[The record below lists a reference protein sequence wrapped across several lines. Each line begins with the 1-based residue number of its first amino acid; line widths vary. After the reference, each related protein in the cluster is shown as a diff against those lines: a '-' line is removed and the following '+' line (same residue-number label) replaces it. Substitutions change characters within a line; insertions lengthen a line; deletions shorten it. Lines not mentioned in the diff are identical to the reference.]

1 MTCTSP
7 IRYRQVGIV
16 RVTQGSVRETGER
29 AGAGVVVISAAHFLI
44 GVDGLAVAI
53 ALAAVQ
59 RDLGVAAIDGQ
70 WVLSAYGLAFGGTL
84 LLGGRLGDLYGRRRV
99 LVSGLGAFATGAL
112 AASLAPGLGM
122 LIAARVLQGLG
133 AAAAVPATLALIGTL
148 YRPGA
153 ERTRALSLLAA
164 MTSLGTITGLVLG
177 GAIID
182 LLGWRWL
189 FAITAALAAAAT
201 LAAARLLPEARAK
214 GISLRL
220 DAFGAVLVTAA
231 LVAILI
237 ALTRVAHHGLASVW
251 VVAPLLGGIG
261 LMAA

>member
-84 LLGGRLGDLYGRRRV
+84 LLSGRLGDLYGRRRV

-112 AASLAPGLGM
+112 AAALGYSPLQAGLALLPLDVIAFVVSLAGARA
-122 LIAARVLQGLG
+122 IAR
-133 AAAAVPATLALIGTL
+133 
-148 YRPGA
+148 
-153 ERTRALSLLAA
+153 RTPRAL
-164 MTSLGTITGLVLG
+164 
-177 GAIID
+177 
-182 LLGWRWL
+182 L
-189 FAITAALAAAAT
+189 FPSFTLTAVAL
-201 LAAARLLPEARAK
+201 
-214 GISLRL
+214 
-220 DAFGAVLVTAA
+220 
-231 LVAILI
+231 
-237 ALTRVAHHGLASVW
+237 
-251 VVAPLLGGIG
+251 
-261 LMAA
+261 